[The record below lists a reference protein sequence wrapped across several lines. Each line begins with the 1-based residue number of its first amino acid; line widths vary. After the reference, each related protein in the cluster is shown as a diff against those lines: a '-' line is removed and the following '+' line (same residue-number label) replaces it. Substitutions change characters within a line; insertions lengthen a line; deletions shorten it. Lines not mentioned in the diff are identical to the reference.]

1 MHWRNIG
8 ALMVALVAGA
18 WFCMGLVGPL
28 TPSDARAAFSMIL
41 LFAVAPGVSIA
52 AAGELLGPGRG
63 RLAFRVL
70 GGTLLL
76 VGTLI
81 GSMSGPHTDKPSAS
95 DIRASTVRPDCSP
108 GDEREHADA
117 C

>member
-1 MHWRNIG
+1 
-8 ALMVALVAGA
+8 
-18 WFCMGLVGPL
+18 
-28 TPSDARAAFSMIL
+28 MIL

-95 DIRASTVRPDCSP
+95 DIRRASRWPRMRCVESACAGDYLLAWPEHEEPIKQPRGSP
-108 GDEREHADA
+108 SNRLASQSISPSQNPI
-117 C
+117 